1 MEGIKM
7 IKKNQLALVFLTVVV
22 MLAIWYIKSPI
33 NANDKNKDDDNTE
46 ETGSNINQR
55 LEELIQMREA
65 VHQERDRAVLGYDA
79 IIADGESSINEIKA
93 ALEEKRYL
101 AELSEKEVLLE
112 LQVINKGYDDAF
124 VHATNTGIEIIV
136 VSTEDDPLKTLEIIN
151 MALSSFGDGYE
162 NVVVTVTTADQL
174 KA

>member
-1 MEGIKM
+1 MEGNKM

-33 NANDKNKDDDNTE
+33 NASDNNKDDSEEVGEVDN
-46 ETGSNINQR
+46 GR
-55 LEELIQMREA
+55 LAELLAMREA
-65 VHQERDRAVLGYDA
+65 LRDERNRAVISLDA

-101 AELSEKEVLLE
+101 SALTEKEVLLE
-112 LQVINKGYDDAF
+112 LQVINKGFDDAF
-124 VHATNTGIEIIV
+124 VHASQMGIEIIV
-136 VSTEDDPLKTLEIIN
+136 VSTEDDPLKTIEIVN
-151 MALSSFGDGYE
+151 MAIDSFGVTYD
-162 NVVVTVTTADQL
+162 NIVVNFTTADKL